1 MATDVSTHTVLVIE
15 DNHSLNRMFCKH
27 LAASGFTCH
36 GVVTIDEAITAI
48 NTNRPDLLVLDFE
61 LPDGY
66 GTRILDYMRS
76 ENFHIPVIVVSGN
89 NLVLQLKH
97 TDYNINHILFKPV
110 SPRQL
115 SALATESIAL

>member
-1 MATDVSTHTVLVIE
+1 MATDISTHTVLVIE
-15 DNHSLNRMFCKH
+15 DNQSLNKMFCKH
-27 LAASGFTCH
+27 LSASGFACH
-36 GVVTIDEAITAI
+36 GVITIDEAITTI
-48 NTNRPDLLVLDFE
+48 NANRPDLLILDFE

-115 SALATESIAL
+115 SALVTESIAL